1 MRIEEEV
8 IVESSAART
17 ALSDRNLIARLW
29 RFLKPYRYRFLVGS
43 LCGVGDSGIQVL
55 ILYLVQYAVNAATP
69 EPAEGLPPL
78 AVILGAIF
86 LLVLIKSIFNFGQEF
101 LVFSSGFRTAMDLRN
116 AVYAHIQTLSLG
128 YFHRTRTGQL
138 MSRLTNDVRV
148 IEDGLTQH
156 LTNAVTGPFTILFAV
171 TALFKLN
178 WRLSLLAFVLVPL
191 VVFIVQQGSKPMR
204 RAARQKQERQAGLAT
219 VLEESVSGVRVVQSF
234 GREAHEIERFRRES
248 NEAYRAAMRG
258 VRVVAILTPT
268 LEIVSI
274 AAVIVILGFGARE
287 MAATPPRITTAGLLT
302 YVLLLNSVAA
312 AFKQLGRTHTNL
324 QQMFSAAER
333 LFDIMDEPPDV
344 KDAPDAKPLPHVRG
358 DIRFEEVG
366 FAYDEEHPILRGI
379 RFHAEPGQTLAFVG
393 SSGAGKST
401 LVNLVPR
408 FYDPQSGRIL
418 VDGHDIRTVRLA
430 DLRSHIGIVPQ
441 ETQLFSGT
449 VGENIAYGKPGAIQ
463 SEIEDAARA
472 ANAHSFI
479 ERLPDG
485 YDTVV
490 GERGAKLSGGQRQ
503 RIAIARA
510 VLKDP
515 AILILDEATS
525 SLDPES
531 EQLVSEALERLME
544 GRTTFVIAHRL
555 STIRR
560 ADRILVIE
568 AGRIIEQG
576 TEEELLARS
585 GAYARLFHAQFA
597 EDLPPA
603 ESAESV

>member
-1 MRIEEEV
+1 MKLDNEV
-8 IVESSAART
+8 IDEANVPVRS
-17 ALSDRNLIARLW
+17 LSDRQLIARLW
-29 RFLKPYRYRFLVGS
+29 AFIQPYRYRFLYGS
-43 LCGVGDSGIQVL
+43 LCGVFDSGIQIL
-55 ILYLVQYAVNAATP
+55 IIWSIQHAVNAAMPGGP
-69 EPAEGLPPL
+69 EWLPLPY
-78 AVILGAIF
+78 VLGMIF
-86 LLVLIKSIFNFGQEF
+86 GLVLVKSVFNFGHEL
-101 LVFSSGFRTAMDLRN
+101 LVFSSGFRSAMDLRN
-116 AVYAHIQTLSLG
+116 AVYAHLQTLSLG

-148 IEDGLTQH
+148 IEDGLTH
-156 LTNAVTGPFTILFAV
+156 HFTNAVTGPFTILFAV
-171 TALFKLN
+171 TALFRLN
-178 WRLSLLAFVLVPL
+178 WRLSLLAFVLVPVVVL
-191 VVFIVQQGSKPMR
+191 VVQQGGKPMR
-204 RAARQKQERQAGLAT
+204 RASRQKQERQAGLAT
-219 VLEESVSGVRVVQSF
+219 VLEETVSGVRVVQSF
-234 GREAHEIERFRRES
+234 GQEAREVVRFRHES
-248 NEAYRAAMRG
+248 HESYRAAMRG

-274 AAVIVILGFGARE
+274 IAVIVVLAFGARE
-287 MAATPPRITTAGLLT
+287 MAATPPRIDTAGLLT
-302 YVLLLNSVAA
+302 YVMLLNSVAS

-324 QQMFSAAER
+324 QQMFSASER
-333 LFDIMDEPPDV
+333 LFAIMDEEPEIR
-344 KDAPDAKPLPHVRG
+344 DASDARPLPAVQG
-358 DIRFEEVG
+358 DIRFEQVS
-366 FAYDEEHPILRGI
+366 FSYDEEHPILREI
-379 RFHAEPGQTLAFVG
+379 SFHAPPGQTLAFVG

-418 VDGHDIRTVRLA
+418 VDGYDIREVKLA
-430 DLRSHIGIVPQ
+430 DLRRHIGIVPQ

-449 VGENIAYGKPGAIQ
+449 ISENIAYGKPGATPG
-463 SEIEDAARA
+463 EIEAAALA

-479 ERLPDG
+479 ERLPEG

-544 GRTTFVIAHRL
+544 GRTTLVIAHRL

-560 ADRILVIE
+560 ADRILLIE
-568 AGRIIEQG
+568 AGRILEEG
-576 TEEELLARS
+576 TEDELLAKGGS
-585 GAYARLFHAQFA
+585 YSRLFHAQFA
-597 EDLPPA
+597 DDMQPA
-603 ESAESV
+603 ETPAE